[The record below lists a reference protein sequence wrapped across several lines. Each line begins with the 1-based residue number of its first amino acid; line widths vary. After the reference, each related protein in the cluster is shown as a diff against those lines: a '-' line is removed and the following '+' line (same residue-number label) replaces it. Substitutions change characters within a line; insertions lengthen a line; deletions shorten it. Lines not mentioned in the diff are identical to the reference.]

1 MVAFLAAGLHGRGWD
16 PTAASLGRGQTVR
29 LRELPNGCKEA
40 CAIGAAMQ
48 LARGVLD
55 ELDRPEKERAASRT
69 QYTNR
74 VLGSPPLGENL

>member
-1 MVAFLAAGLHGRGWD
+1 
-16 PTAASLGRGQTVR
+16 
-29 LRELPNGCKEA
+29 
-40 CAIGAAMQ
+40 MQ